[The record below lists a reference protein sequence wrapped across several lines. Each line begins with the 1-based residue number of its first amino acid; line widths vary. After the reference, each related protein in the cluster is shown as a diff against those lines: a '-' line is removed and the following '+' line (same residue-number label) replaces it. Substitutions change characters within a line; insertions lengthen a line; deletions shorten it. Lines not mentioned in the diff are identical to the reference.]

1 MDLKELLGESY
12 RDGMT
17 LDDVTNALKDVQMPA
32 DQSAEI
38 ERLKNSLSNS
48 NSEAADWKRKFR
60 ETQDEATRKA
70 DEDAEKTKSL
80 MERLEVLERE
90 KAIAGYKA
98 SYLGL
103 GYDAKDAQT
112 IAEAIAEGKFEKVL
126 DVQKRH
132 QEALVEKTKREILK
146 NTHRPGG
153 GDQEEDDDARKDNIR
168 LAKELGKASA
178 GGSKQASDVLK
189 YYSR

>member
-1 MDLKELLGESY
+1 MELKELLGDSY

-17 LDDVTNALKDVQMPA
+17 LDDVTEALKGVQMPT

-48 NSEAADWKRKFR
+48 NTEAADWKRKFR

-70 DEDAEKTKSL
+70 DEEAERTKGL
-80 MERLEVLERE
+80 MERLEALEKE
-90 KAIAGYKA
+90 KTIAGYKA

-103 GYDAKDAQT
+103 GYEAADAQA
-112 IAEAIAEGKFEKVL
+112 IAEAMSEGKIDKVL
-126 DVQKRH
+126 EIQKKH

-153 GDQEEDDDARKDNIR
+153 GDPDEDDDGQKDNIR
-168 LAKELGKASA
+168 LAKEIGKASA
-178 GGSKQASDVLK
+178 GGNKQASEVLK
-189 YYSR
+189 NYLR

>member
-17 LDDVTNALKDVQMPA
+17 LDDVNNALKDVQMPA

-70 DEDAEKTKSL
+70 EEESERTKGL

-126 DVQKRH
+126 EVQKRH

-146 NTHRPGG
+146 GTPRPGG
-153 GDQEEDDDARKDNIR
+153 GDPGEDDDEQKENIR
-168 LAKELGKASA
+168 LARELGKASA
-178 GGSKQASDVLK
+178 GAKQASDVMK

>member
-1 MDLKELLGESY
+1 MELKELLGESY
-12 RDGMT
+12 KDGMT
-17 LDDVTNALKDVQMPA
+17 LDDVTEALKGITMPA

-48 NSEAADWKRKFR
+48 NTEAADWKRKFR

-70 DEDAEKTKSL
+70 EEESEKTKSL
-80 MERLEVLERE
+80 MERIEALEKE
-90 KAIAGYKA
+90 KTITGYKA

-103 GYDAKDAQT
+103 GYDAKDAQS
-112 IAEAIAEGKFEKVL
+112 IAEALAEGKTETVL
-126 DVQKRH
+126 EIQKKH
-132 QEALVEKTKREILK
+132 QEALVEKTRREILK

-153 GDQEEDDDARKDNIR
+153 GSDEDDDGQKDNIE
-168 LAKELGKASA
+168 LAKKLGKASA
-178 GGSKQASDVLK
+178 GARQASDVLK